1 MWELQCG
8 GSAEMEV
15 NHGMKIS
22 NKPSG
27 LSANVYNVY
36 NVQFK
41 KKIFISTVSNV
52 SQENVIRFIP
62 DFDVIMTL

>member
-1 MWELQCG
+1 MG
-8 GSAEMEV
+8 V

-36 NVQFK
+36 NVQF